1 MSTTVIVLII
11 IGIIFIFVSYAFSEK
26 LESRDKEE
34 ENDDVIEIP
43 EELTDE
49 QKEKISKLISDYMDE
64 NVDGK
69 LSDIEA
75 KLSEIVNQKTLALG
89 DYAVTVNE
97 EIERN
102 HNEVMF
108 LYSMLSDKHK
118 EIMTIATMV
127 DDYRKDV
134 ERFINESQL
143 TQPVPQED
151 TSFEEEIKEIDEAIE
166 EMKENE
172 EATETQPVDSNK
184 DIILEMHKS
193 GLSIL
198 EIAKHLGLGVGEV
211 KLVVDLYQGE
221 SK

>member
-1 MSTTVIVLII
+1 MSGAVIILTIL
-11 IGIIFIFVSYAFSEK
+11 GIIFIFVSYAFSEK
-26 LESRDKEE
+26 LTGKDIEE
-34 ENDDVIEIP
+34 GDSDIIKIP
-43 EELTDE
+43 TELTDE
-49 QKEKISKLISDYMDE
+49 QKEKINGLVSNYMDE

-134 ERFINESQL
+134 ERFINENNL
-143 TQPVPQED
+143 VQPVSQEEKIL
-151 TSFEEEIKEIDEAIE
+151 EEEIKEIDENIE
-166 EMKENE
+166 ENKEE
-172 EATETQPVDSNK
+172 DVQSVDGNK

-211 KLVVDLYQGE
+211 KLIVDLYQGE

>member
-1 MSTTVIVLII
+1 MTATVIILII
-11 IGIIFIFVSYAFSEK
+11 LGIAFIFASYAFAEK
-26 LESRDKEE
+26 LSKEDEDSES
-34 ENDDVIEIP
+34 VIKIP
-43 EELTDE
+43 TELTEE
-49 QKEKISKLISDYMDE
+49 QKAKIKKLIDDYMDE

-69 LSDIEA
+69 MSDIEA
-75 KLSEIVNQKTLALG
+75 KLSEIVNNKTLALG

-108 LYSMLSDKHK
+108 LYSMLSDKQK
-118 EIMTIATMV
+118 EIMNTAVVV
-127 DDYRKDV
+127 DEYRKDV
-134 ERFINESQL
+134 EAFVEKNNL
-143 TQPVPQED
+143 TNVQIEHQEEQIL
-151 TSFEEEIKEIDEAIE
+151 EEEINNIE
-166 EMKENE
+166 EESSSDTE
-172 EATETQPVDSNK
+172 ETPVDSNK

>member
-1 MSTTVIVLII
+1 MNTVVIVLIVL
-11 IGIIFIFVSYAFSEK
+11 GLIFIFASYAFSEK
-26 LESRDKEE
+26 LEKKDEKQ
-34 ENDDVIEIP
+34 DGVITIP

-49 QKEKISKLISDYMDE
+49 QKEKIQKLIDGYMDE

-89 DYAVTVNE
+89 DYAVTVND

-108 LYSMLSDKHK
+108 LYSMLADKQK
-118 EIMTIATMV
+118 EIMTTATMV

-134 ERFINESQL
+134 EAFVIENRLIQPEQSQEE
-143 TQPVPQED
+143 QQ
-151 TSFEEEIKEIDEAIE
+151 FEEEIKEIDNQILE
-166 EMKENE
+166 EDKE
-172 EATETQPVDSNK
+172 EAEPVDSSK
-184 DIILEMHKS
+184 DVILEMHKS

-198 EIAKHLGLGVGEV
+198 EIAKQLGLGVGEV

>member
-1 MSTTVIVLII
+1 MTATVIVLMIL
-11 IGIIFIFVSYAFSEK
+11 GMAFIFISYVFAEK
-26 LESRDKEE
+26 LSKNDEGESIIK
-34 ENDDVIEIP
+34 IP
-43 EELTDE
+43 TELTEE
-49 QKEKISKLISDYMDE
+49 QKSKIKKLIDDYMDE

-69 LSDIEA
+69 MSDIEA
-75 KLSEIVNQKTLALG
+75 KLSEIVNNKTLALG

-108 LYSMLSDKHK
+108 LYSMLSDKQK
-118 EIMTIATMV
+118 EIMNTAVVV
-127 DDYRKDV
+127 DEYRKDV
-134 ERFINESQL
+134 EAFIEKNNL
-143 TQPVPQED
+143 TNVQVEHREEQE
-151 TSFEEEIKEIDEAIE
+151 FEEEIEKMEQESSNEAGE
-166 EMKENE
+166 EV
-172 EATETQPVDSNK
+172 PVDGNK
-184 DIILEMHKS
+184 DIIFEMHKS

>member
-1 MSTTVIVLII
+1 MTATVIILII
-11 IGIIFIFVSYAFSEK
+11 IGLVFIFISYIFSEK
-26 LESRDKEE
+26 LS
-34 ENDDVIEIP
+34 ENSQEGDVIRIP
-43 EELTDE
+43 SELTDE
-49 QKEKISKLISDYMDE
+49 QKEKIKGLIDNYMDE

-75 KLSEIVNQKTLALG
+75 KLSEIVNNKTLALG

-108 LYSMLSDKHK
+108 LYSMLSDKQK
-118 EIMTIATMV
+118 EIMNTAVVV
-127 DDYRKDV
+127 DEYRKDV
-134 ERFINESQL
+134 EAFVQKNNLENVS
-143 TQPVPQED
+143 VAHEED
-151 TSFEEEIKEIDEAIE
+151 IENVELPEEENMPSE
-166 EMKENE
+166 EPEMSSG
-172 EATETQPVDSNK
+172 DSNR

-211 KLVVDLYQGE
+211 KLIVDLYQGE

>member
-1 MSTTVIVLII
+1 MIILII
-11 IGIIFIFVSYAFSEK
+11 IGLAFIFISYILSEK
-26 LESRDKEE
+26 LTKNSKDT
-34 ENDDVIEIP
+34 DVIRIP
-43 EELTDE
+43 SELTDE
-49 QKEKISKLISDYMDE
+49 QKEKIKKLIDDYMDE
-64 NVDGK
+64 NVDSK

-75 KLSEIVNQKTLALG
+75 RLSEIVNNKTLALG

-108 LYSMLSDKHK
+108 LYSMLSDKQK
-118 EIMTIATMV
+118 EIMNTAVVV
-127 DDYRKDV
+127 DEYRKDV
-134 ERFINESQL
+134 EAFVQKNNLDS
-143 TQPVPQED
+143 V
-151 TSFEEEIKEIDEAIE
+151 SVAHEEEIAEEIQPEEDMQKEQE
-166 EMKENE
+166 ET
-172 EATETQPVDSNK
+172 AGDSNR

>member
-1 MSTTVIVLII
+1 MSSVVIVLII
-11 IGIIFIFVSYAFSEK
+11 LGLIFIFISFAITSKLDETKKDEAPAELSEEY
-26 LESRDKEE
+26 LE
-34 ENDDVIEIP
+34 
-43 EELTDE
+43 E
-49 QKEKISKLISDYMDE
+49 QKTKVQKIIDDYVEE
-64 NVDGK
+64 NVDAK

-75 KLSEIVNQKTLALG
+75 KFSEIVNQKTLALG

-108 LYSMLSDKHK
+108 LYSMLNDKQK
-118 EIMTIATMV
+118 EIMTTANMV

-134 ERFINESQL
+134 EAFVNSSPYPKYTTEEEQIL
-143 TQPVPQED
+143 
-151 TSFEEEIKEIDEAIE
+151 EEEIKNIDESILE
-166 EMKENE
+166 ETKEDVQE
-172 EATETQPVDSNK
+172 MDSSR
-184 DIILEMHKS
+184 DVILEMHKS

-211 KLVVDLYQGE
+211 KLVVDLYQGG

>member
-1 MSTTVIVLII
+1 MTSVVIVLII
-11 IGIIFIFVSYAFSEK
+11 LGLIFIFVSFAITAK
-26 LESRDKEE
+26 LDEESKKEE
-34 ENDDVIEIP
+34 VAELP
-43 EELTDE
+43 EEYIEE
-49 QKEKISKLISDYMDE
+49 QKAKISKIIDEYVDE

-108 LYSMLSDKHK
+108 LYSMLNDKQK
-118 EIMTIATMV
+118 EIMTTANMV

-134 ERFINESQL
+134 EAFVISNEFAKYTPEEEQIL
-143 TQPVPQED
+143 Q
-151 TSFEEEIKEIDEAIE
+151 EEIKNIDESILEDA
-166 EMKENE
+166 KEDVQE
-172 EATETQPVDSNK
+172 VDSSR
-184 DIILEMHKS
+184 DVILEMHKS

-211 KLVVDLYQGE
+211 KLVVDLYQGG

>member
-1 MSTTVIVLII
+1 MTATVIVLMIL
-11 IGIIFIFVSYAFSEK
+11 GMAFIFVSYAFSEK
-26 LESRDKEE
+26 LSKNDES
-34 ENDDVIEIP
+34 ENIIKIP
-43 EELTDE
+43 TELTEE
-49 QKEKISKLISDYMDE
+49 QKLKIKKLIDDYMDE

-69 LSDIEA
+69 MSDIEA
-75 KLSEIVNQKTLALG
+75 KLSEIVNNKTLALG

-108 LYSMLSDKHK
+108 LYSMLSDKQK
-118 EIMTIATMV
+118 EIMNTAVVV
-127 DDYRKDV
+127 DEYRKDV
-134 ERFINESQL
+134 EAFIEKNNL
-143 TQPVPQED
+143 TNVQIEHREEQE
-151 TSFEEEIKEIDEAIE
+151 FEEEIENMEQETIEAGE
-166 EMKENE
+166 EV
-172 EATETQPVDSNK
+172 PVDGNK

>member
-1 MSTTVIVLII
+1 MTATVIILMIL
-11 IGIIFIFVSYAFSEK
+11 GIAFIFISYAFSEK
-26 LESRDKEE
+26 LSRNDEKEGVIQIPTELTEE
-34 ENDDVIEIP
+34 E
-43 EELTDE
+43 
-49 QKEKISKLISDYMDE
+49 KAKIKKMIDDYMDE

-69 LSDIEA
+69 MSDIEA
-75 KLSEIVNQKTLALG
+75 KLSEIVNNKTLALG

-108 LYSMLSDKHK
+108 LYSMLSDKQK
-118 EIMTIATMV
+118 EIMNTAVAV
-127 DDYRKDV
+127 DEYRKDIEAYV
-134 ERFINESQL
+134 EKNNLSNVQL
-143 TQPVPQED
+143 QQEEQAL
-151 TSFEEEIKEIDEAIE
+151 EEEIKEMEETSSEDEKVE
-166 EMKENE
+166 E
-172 EATETQPVDSNK
+172 PVDSNK

>member
-1 MSTTVIVLII
+1 MTATVIILII
-11 IGIIFIFVSYAFSEK
+11 LGIAFIFASYAFAEK
-26 LESRDKEE
+26 LSKKDEDSES
-34 ENDDVIEIP
+34 VIKIP
-43 EELTDE
+43 TELTEE
-49 QKEKISKLISDYMDE
+49 QKAKIKKLIDDYMDE

-69 LSDIEA
+69 MSDIEA
-75 KLSEIVNQKTLALG
+75 KLSEIVNNKTLALG

-108 LYSMLSDKHK
+108 LYSMLSDKQK
-118 EIMTIATMV
+118 EIMNTAVVV
-127 DDYRKDV
+127 DEYRKDV
-134 ERFINESQL
+134 EAFVEKNNL
-143 TQPVPQED
+143 TNVQIEHQEEQIL
-151 TSFEEEIKEIDEAIE
+151 EEEINNIE
-166 EMKENE
+166 EESSTDTE
-172 EATETQPVDSNK
+172 ETPVDSNK

>member
-1 MSTTVIVLII
+1 MSTTVIVLMI
-11 IGIIFIFVSYAFSEK
+11 IGIVFIFVSFAFAEK
-26 LESRDKEE
+26 LSKKDEPEE
-34 ENDDVIEIP
+34 EVIKVP
-43 EELTDE
+43 TELTEE
-49 QKEKISKLISDYMDE
+49 QKAKIKKLIDDYMDE

-69 LSDIEA
+69 MDEIEG

-108 LYSMLSDKHK
+108 LYSMLADKQK
-118 EIMTIATMV
+118 EIMTTANMV

-134 ERFINESQL
+134 EAFVAENNLYQN
-143 TQPVPQED
+143 PPQEEQIL
-151 TSFEEEIKEIDEAIE
+151 EEEMTELEVALE
-166 EMKENE
+166 EELE
-172 EATETQPVDSNK
+172 EETPVDSNK
-184 DIILEMHKS
+184 DIILEMYKS

-221 SK
+221 AN

>member
-1 MSTTVIVLII
+1 MTATMIILII
-11 IGIIFIFVSYAFSEK
+11 IGLAFIFISYVLSEK
-26 LESRDKEE
+26 LTKNSKDT
-34 ENDDVIEIP
+34 DVIRIP
-43 EELTDE
+43 SELTDE
-49 QKEKISKLISDYMDE
+49 QKEKIKKLIDDYMDE
-64 NVDGK
+64 NVDSK

-75 KLSEIVNQKTLALG
+75 RLSEIVNNKTLALG

-108 LYSMLSDKHK
+108 LYSMLSDKQK
-118 EIMTIATMV
+118 EIMNTAVVV
-127 DDYRKDV
+127 DEYRKDV
-134 ERFINESQL
+134 EAFVQKNNLDS
-143 TQPVPQED
+143 V
-151 TSFEEEIKEIDEAIE
+151 SVAHEEEIAEEIQPEEDMQKEQE
-166 EMKENE
+166 ET
-172 EATETQPVDSNK
+172 AGDSNR